1 MQWMRILVRDVLELA
16 PPASIFAEQSALAEA
31 CLIFVDQ
38 FLGYEE
44 KLTVI
49 GMGKFG
55 GNDITYGSDLD
66 VLFLGE
72 NTKAAQNLMVA
83 MGRPSAEGN
92 ISPLDARLRPDGEK
106 GPLVCSL
113 GTYASYYGGRA
124 QLWEL
129 QALTRVR
136 GICGPLQT
144 EFEEMAQRLWRE
156 AGRRENLFAE
166 INGMLERIRRERG
179 GGSDFLQ
186 FKTGAGGI
194 IEAEFLVQALQMR
207 SGIWNPNWSDA
218 ATELARRGALSDSEA
233 ANLKTAYDFLRRCES
248 VLRRREDKSVST
260 LPAGEL
266 EQRKVAH
273 WLGNE
278 TRESFQKEY
287 AAARETIHGI
297 YLEKI
302 SAR

>member
-1 MQWMRILVRDVLELA
+1 L
-16 PPASIFAEQSALAEA
+16 
-31 CLIFVDQ
+31 
-38 FLGYEE
+38 
-44 KLTVI
+44 
-49 GMGKFG
+49 
-55 GNDITYGSDLD
+55 
-66 VLFLGE
+66 
-72 NTKAAQNLMVA
+72 
-83 MGRPSAEGN
+83 
-92 ISPLDARLRPDGEK
+92 
-106 GPLVCSL
+106 
-113 GTYASYYGGRA
+113 
-124 QLWEL
+124 
-129 QALTRVR
+129 
-136 GICGPLQT
+136 
-144 EFEEMAQRLWRE
+144 
-156 AGRRENLFAE
+156 
-166 INGMLERIRRERG
+166 
-179 GGSDFLQ
+179 
-186 FKTGAGGI
+186 KTGTGGI

-207 SGIWNPNWSDA
+207 AGIWNPNWSDA